1 MERES
6 EMSQIEA
13 ARIIRDQGGNCDEPI
28 CINCGGDDDCPLLDI
43 CGSRG
48 WNQERTLNDIINWL
62 AENDKENV
70 MSDKLGDG
78 HRVCDK
84 CGETIFGSIVHYC
97 KKEMKTQNKIYISG
111 KVSGTDDYIQRFA
124 E

>member
-62 AENDKENV
+62 AENDKRTIKDIASPEAIK
-70 MSDKLGDG
+70 SSEEFLALLES
-78 HRVCDK
+78 
-84 CGETIFGSIVHYC
+84 GEIKNRHTTIY
-97 KKEMKTQNKIYISG
+97 K
-111 KVSGTDDYIQRFA
+111 
-124 E
+124 